1 MLQVQC
7 RSTFDTISIGLVYEY
22 MRCKM
27 FEKVKSVIDEWDPVG
42 LLSSHCPPDEYD
54 DISAELAK
62 IMTRN
67 INVETLGNEIYNI
80 FVRDFG
86 DTFDKSAEECRSIA
100 RELAGMMTVRRK

>member
-1 MLQVQC
+1 
-7 RSTFDTISIGLVYEY
+7 
-22 MRCKM
+22 M

-86 DTFDKSAEECRSIA
+86 GTFDKSAEECRSIA
-100 RELAGMMTVRRK
+100 RELAGRMTVRRK